1 MQRKITFKRDVF
13 SVVFIIFPA
22 FLLSGC
28 PGITRVGLDDLESNR
43 FRECLERQRAFS
55 VGTTEL
61 VLSELKPGDPP
72 LLSADSYTLSL
83 TRMKI
88 NDVVG
93 NSLERCLVAPDPSE
107 EKKGGAHA
115 STSDDMADD
124 ILSPQQIR
132 EIKQVVSE
140 KRKEEKT
147 GVLASIDE
155 DALATISELVKREVK
170 QELKAQ
176 YTVAVEAKTIDFRG
190 NRDSK
195 QQDYSLVIPQAKF
208 GEAKTELTNKLM
220 LWRGT
225 GIDGVELSI
234 KVSRTSKIQK
244 ELSEFKNKAEKS
256 DYFKNSLSNLIG
268 GVLANLGL
276 SPLGEKLGSD
286 IGARIDKRI
295 TSEIA
300 KQLDV
305 RDILF
310 SEKHAFF
317 TTLAK
322 TPADSVDSDFR
333 LSRTSRM
340 IEVCA
345 VSKPSDKSV
354 HCTVGDQHRQLFSA
368 MLQVEVHQKASP

>member
-1 MQRKITFKRDVF
+1 MQRRITFKRGVF

-93 NSLERCLVAPDPSE
+93 NSLERCLVAPDPSK

-115 STSDDMADD
+115 SASDDMADD

-140 KRKEEKT
+140 KRMEEKA
-147 GVLASIDE
+147 GVLTSIDE
-155 DALATISELVKREVK
+155 KALITVLELVKSEVK

-176 YTVAVEAKTIDFRG
+176 YIVVVEAKTIDFRG

-195 QQDYSLVIPQAKF
+195 QQNYSLVIQQAKF
-208 GEAKTELTNKLM
+208 GEAETELTNKLM

-244 ELSEFKNKAEKS
+244 EFSELKNKAERS
-256 DYFKNSLSNLIG
+256 DYFKNSLSKLIG

-286 IGARIDKRI
+286 IGARIDQRI
-295 TSEIA
+295 ASKIA
-300 KQLDV
+300 KQLDLREV
-305 RDILF
+305 LF
-310 SEKHAFF
+310 AEKRAFF

-322 TPADSVDSDFR
+322 APTDSVDPEFR
-333 LSRTSRM
+333 LLRATRTV
-340 IEVCA
+340 EVCA
-345 VSKPSDKSV
+345 VSQSSDKTAR
-354 HCTVGDQHRQLFSA
+354 CTGAEQHRQLFSA
-368 MLQVEVHQKASP
+368 MLNVEVHQKASP